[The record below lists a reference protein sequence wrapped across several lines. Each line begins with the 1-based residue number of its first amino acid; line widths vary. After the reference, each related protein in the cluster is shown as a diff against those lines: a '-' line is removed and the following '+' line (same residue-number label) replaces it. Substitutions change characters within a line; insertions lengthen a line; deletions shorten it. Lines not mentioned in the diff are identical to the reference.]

1 MKYIHRR
8 DIYTILRYFGIV
20 MMVIGAIYL
29 VPIPID
35 LIFLEFK
42 FYNYLIVG
50 GISIAIGYLLYRS
63 FESKSIK
70 LKLQH
75 AMIISTLSW
84 IWAAI
89 CGSLIMMLYL
99 KFGFISGV
107 FENLSALTGTGITL
121 FNNVEA
127 LPYSILFLRSLE
139 QWVGGLGVVIMV
151 IGFLMRPGVA
161 SAKLYQIETNE
172 EKIKPSSKHT
182 LKQTVKIYLIFTIS
196 GIILFIIAG
205 MPIFDSICN
214 TFTCIS
220 TGGMGIKNA
229 NMGYYNNNLI
239 YLIAMI
245 LMIIGATSFLVHY
258 KIIKTKGKSLIQ
270 DIQFKVLITTIAII
284 SIIIYLTSY
293 ITPMENIFT
302 VVSAIT
308 TCGASINNPQILS
321 SWPPFTLILLMILM
335 TIGGSSG
342 STSGAIK
349 LPRIIIFFK
358 GLYKTMKEIVSPEG
372 RIITVKHNGKKISD
386 ETIKDAGNF
395 ITLYL
400 MFLLAAWAIFCL
412 YGYDPFK
419 SLFAV
424 VTLQGNTGLDL
435 GILNGSLNPFL
446 QIVSI
451 ITMLIG
457 RLEIYPMIICFTAIY
472 DISKNILKR
481 PKKYKY

>member
-1 MKYIHRR
+1 
-8 DIYTILRYFGIV
+8 
-20 MMVIGAIYL
+20 
-29 VPIPID
+29 
-35 LIFLEFK
+35 
-42 FYNYLIVG
+42 
-50 GISIAIGYLLYRS
+50 
-63 FESKSIK
+63 
-70 LKLQH
+70 
-75 AMIISTLSW
+75 
-84 IWAAI
+84 
-89 CGSLIMMLYL
+89 
-99 KFGFISGV
+99 
-107 FENLSALTGTGITL
+107 
-121 FNNVEA
+121 
-127 LPYSILFLRSLE
+127 
-139 QWVGGLGVVIMV
+139 
-151 IGFLMRPGVA
+151 
-161 SAKLYQIETNE
+161 
-172 EKIKPSSKHT
+172 
-182 LKQTVKIYLIFTIS
+182 
-196 GIILFIIAG
+196 
-205 MPIFDSICN
+205 
-214 TFTCIS
+214 
-220 TGGMGIKNA
+220 
-229 NMGYYNNNLI
+229 MGYYNNNLI

-400 MFLLAAWAIFCL
+400 MFLLAAWTIFCL

-424 VTLQGNTGLDL
+424 VTLQGNNGLDL